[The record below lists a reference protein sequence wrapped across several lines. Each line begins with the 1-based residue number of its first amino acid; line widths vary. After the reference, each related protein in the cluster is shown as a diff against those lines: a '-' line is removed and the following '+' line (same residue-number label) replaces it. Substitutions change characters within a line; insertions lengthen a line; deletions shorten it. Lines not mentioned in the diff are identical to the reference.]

1 MRETNIYF
9 ATVLLNKYNS
19 INNFL
24 SVISGLL
31 GLIGSIVSLT
41 LVSDISNIARVAIG
55 NVVGHNLGTA
65 IGKSHAVLAIGSITI
80 TVLVLGK
87 ASSRVIISNSIAI
100 LVDSRAIISRL
111 MVSSSGVSGLVGR
124 SGVSH
129 RLVSRSRGRVV
140 DRGRLVDRS
149 RVVDGSRLVVS
160 GSRVV
165 DGSGLV
171 VSRGRVVDRSG
182 LVVSRSGM
190 VDRGMDRDVAGSM
203 SSGNI
208 LLLIV
213 VLVDLI
219 RGGSGLGGH
228 LGVVRAMGFVDGGS
242 DGGGIAV
249 FDALVAVLVGNSQ
262 SQESGESNES
272 LKN

>member
-87 ASSRVIISNSIAI
+87 ASSRVIISNSIAV
-100 LVDSRAIISRL
+100 LVDSRAIISGL
-111 MVSSSGVSGLVGR
+111 MVSRSWVGGLVGR
-124 SGVSH
+124 SRGSH
-129 RLVSRSRGRVV
+129 RLVSR
-140 DRGRLVDRS
+140 
-149 RVVDGSRLVVS
+149 
-160 GSRVV
+160 
-165 DGSGLV
+165 
-171 VSRGRVVDRSG
+171 SRGRVVDRSG

>member
-1 MRETNIYF
+1 M
-9 ATVLLNKYNS
+9 VS
-19 INNFL
+19 
-24 SVISGLL
+24 SSG
-31 GLIGSIVSLT
+31 VS
-41 LVSDISNIARVAIG
+41 G
-55 NVVGHNLGTA
+55 
-65 IGKSHAVLAIGSITI
+65 
-80 TVLVLGK
+80 
-87 ASSRVIISNSIAI
+87 
-100 LVDSRAIISRL
+100 L

-140 DRGRLVDRS
+140 DRGRLMDGS

-160 GSRVV
+160 RGRVV

-171 VSRGRVVDRSG
+171 VSRSSMVDGSMVDRSM
-182 LVVSRSGM
+182 SM

-203 SSGNI
+203 GSSDI

-219 RGGSGLGGH
+219 RGGSGLSGH
-228 LGVVRAMGFVDGGS
+228 TGVVRAMGLVDGGS

-272 LKN
+272 PHDYVMVCEWTKLN

>member
-1 MRETNIYF
+1 M
-9 ATVLLNKYNS
+9 V
-19 INNFL
+19 
-24 SVISGLL
+24 SGLL

-41 LVSDISNIARVAIG
+41 LVCDISNIARVAIG
-55 NVVGHNLGTA
+55 NVVSHNLGAA
-65 IGKSHAVLAIGSITI
+65 IGKSHAVLAVGSITI

-87 ASSRVIISNSIAI
+87 ASSRVVISNSIAV
-100 LVDSRAIISRL
+100 LVDSRAIISGL
-111 MVSSSGVSGLVGR
+111 MISSSGVSGLVGR

-140 DRGRLVDRS
+140 DRGRLVDGS
-149 RVVDGSRLVVS
+149 GVVDGSRLVVS
-160 GSRVV
+160 RGRVV

-171 VSRGRVVDRSG
+171 VSRSSMVDGSMVDRSM
-182 LVVSRSGM
+182 SM
-190 VDRGMDRDVAGSM
+190 VDRGMDGDVAGSM
-203 SSGNI
+203 GSSDI

-219 RGGSGLGGH
+219 RGGSGLSGH
-228 LGVVRAMGFVDGGS
+228 PGVVRAMGLVDGGS

-272 LKN
+272 LKNLD

>member
-1 MRETNIYF
+1 M
-9 ATVLLNKYNS
+9 VS
-19 INNFL
+19 
-24 SVISGLL
+24 SSG
-31 GLIGSIVSLT
+31 VS
-41 LVSDISNIARVAIG
+41 G
-55 NVVGHNLGTA
+55 
-65 IGKSHAVLAIGSITI
+65 
-80 TVLVLGK
+80 
-87 ASSRVIISNSIAI
+87 
-100 LVDSRAIISRL
+100 L

-129 RLVSRSRGRVV
+129 RLVSRSRGGVI
-140 DRGRLVDRS
+140 DRGRLVDGS

-160 GSRVV
+160 RGRVV

-171 VSRGRVVDRSG
+171 VSRSSMVDGSMVDRDMVDRSI
-182 LVVSRSGM
+182 SM
-190 VDRGMDRDVAGSM
+190 VDRGMDGDMAGSM
-203 SSGNI
+203 GSSNI

-219 RGGSGLGGH
+219 GGGSRLSGH
-228 LGVVRAMGFVDGGS
+228 PGVVRAMGLVHGSS

-272 LKN
+272 PHDYVMVFEWTKLNW